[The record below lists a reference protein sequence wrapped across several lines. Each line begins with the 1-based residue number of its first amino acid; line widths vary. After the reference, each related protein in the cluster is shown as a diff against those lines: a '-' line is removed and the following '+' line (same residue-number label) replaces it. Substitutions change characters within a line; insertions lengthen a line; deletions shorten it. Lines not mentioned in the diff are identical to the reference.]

1 MTFLETL
8 EMTHCLSYCVV
19 AITFTAWLPSPLLR
33 GCPHLDRVADAA
45 SVNRPSR
52 TMSCLCRQH
61 RLNHILSH
69 PTGPPP
75 HTFPTRSV
83 PQAVYYA
90 LLSRPGPLLGLLDY
104 YLLGRLGSRSW
115 NSDDFVL
122 VGKLGGG
129 SYGNAFS
136 GVQLQ
141 VSPHSAAG
149 CKSRVGVLLLSPW
162 RNP

>member
-1 MTFLETL
+1 M
-8 EMTHCLSYCVV
+8 
-19 AITFTAWLPSPLLR
+19 
-33 GCPHLDRVADAA
+33 
-45 SVNRPSR
+45 
-52 TMSCLCRQH
+52 
-61 RLNHILSH
+61 
-69 PTGPPP
+69 
-75 HTFPTRSV
+75 
-83 PQAVYYA
+83 YYA

-141 VSPHSAAG
+141 VSVVFCILRKQGWGLVRKLRGGSYSNAFSGVSLQVSAHSAAG
-149 CKSRVGVLLLSPW
+149 CTSRVGVLLLSLW
-162 RNP
+162 HNP

>member
-1 MTFLETL
+1 M
-8 EMTHCLSYCVV
+8 
-19 AITFTAWLPSPLLR
+19 
-33 GCPHLDRVADAA
+33 
-45 SVNRPSR
+45 
-52 TMSCLCRQH
+52 
-61 RLNHILSH
+61 
-69 PTGPPP
+69 
-75 HTFPTRSV
+75 
-83 PQAVYYA
+83 YYA

-141 VSPHSAAG
+141 VSTHSA
-149 CKSRVGVLLLSPW
+149 RVWEQGWGLVGKLGGGSYGKAFSGV
-162 RNP
+162 

>member
-1 MTFLETL
+1 M
-8 EMTHCLSYCVV
+8 
-19 AITFTAWLPSPLLR
+19 
-33 GCPHLDRVADAA
+33 
-45 SVNRPSR
+45 
-52 TMSCLCRQH
+52 
-61 RLNHILSH
+61 
-69 PTGPPP
+69 
-75 HTFPTRSV
+75 
-83 PQAVYYA
+83 YYA

-141 VSPHSAAG
+141 VSTHSA
-149 CKSRVGVLLLSPW
+149 GVWEQGWGAAVVTLAQPLTGLPL
-162 RNP
+162 